1 MSLLG
6 IVAAELR
13 RRGVAFAVVGA
24 GALAVH
30 GIVRGTRDVDLLALD
45 AGCLDDATW
54 AWLRASG
61 CDVDIRRGDVDD
73 PLAGVVRALRSDGEQ
88 VDVLVGRS
96 PWQAGVLERAAP
108 HTVADARVPVASR
121 ADLVLLKL
129 YAGGPQDAWDVAALL
144 ADDEGSTVAREVEQR
159 LPALPPECRALWAR
173 IRASGTEV
181 TG

>member
-1 MSLLG
+1 
-6 IVAAELR
+6 
-13 RRGVAFAVVGA
+13 
-24 GALAVH
+24 
-30 GIVRGTRDVDLLALD
+30 
-45 AGCLDDATW
+45 
-54 AWLRASG
+54 
-61 CDVDIRRGDVDD
+61 
-73 PLAGVVRALRSDGEQ
+73 LAGVVRARRSDGEQ

-96 PWQAGVLERAAP
+96 PWQAGVLERAVP

-173 IRASGTEV
+173 IRASETEAR
-181 TG
+181 G